1 MARIGWVPCG
11 VCGNPEASL
20 SENPTGTLSVQC
32 HKCQFSGFGKAG
44 TKAARTLRAQMTPD
58 DDAPAAPPPPK
69 PKAPAPELPAT
80 RAIPDPKPK
89 PAAPAPKAPAAVGLL
104 ESL

>member
-32 HKCQFSGFGKAG
+32 HRCQFSGFAKAG
-44 TKAARTLRAQMTPD
+44 TKAARTLRGQMKPD
-58 DDAPAAPPPPK
+58 DEPAAPPPAK
-69 PKAPAPELPAT
+69 PKTTPASTAPA
-80 RAIPDPKPK
+80 
-89 PAAPAPKAPAAVGLL
+89 PAAPAPAPAKPRSLL